1 MIAAH
6 RSFAYE
12 VALVDDARPDDIP
25 AKIERLQRAEE
36 EVRRL
41 QDQLIDAVSFSR
53 KPTLDGIRE
62 AIVEGLGEGEGPE
75 AAIALVPL
83 AEVLGECEGPEV
95 CDLLVDL
102 LCSDEPEVR
111 LTAGRAL
118 QDLAYDRFR
127 EVAEAIERA
136 VKRLPASSPALR
148 ELPFVVG
155 EIGEPGVPR
164 ILKGYLA
171 HEEPEIVAA
180 AIEALA
186 ASGDAAAIHELKKL
200 LHDPRVVHVDEE
212 GGEGEVALGVLAE
225 EAIAVLE
232 GDQPP
237 APHPPPSQHHP
248 RDPHGTHG
256 RSSRQ
261 PPQGGRRR

>member
-1 MIAAH
+1 
-6 RSFAYE
+6 
-12 VALVDDARPDDIP
+12 VDDARPDDLP

-41 QDQLIDAVSFSR
+41 QDQLIDAVAFSR
-53 KPTLDGIRE
+53 KPTLDVIRE

-102 LCSDEPEVR
+102 VGSDEPEVR

-127 EVAEAIERA
+127 EVAEAVERA
-136 VKRLPASSPALR
+136 VKRLPTNSPALR

-164 ILKGYLA
+164 VLRGYLSHA
-171 HEEPEIVAA
+171 EPEVVAA

-186 ASGDAAAIHELKKL
+186 SSGDPASIPELKKL
-200 LHDPRVVHVDEE
+200 LNDQRAVQVDEE
-212 GGEGEVALGVLAE
+212 GGEGQVALGMLAQ
-225 EAIAVLE
+225 EAISILE
-232 GDQPP
+232 GEQPP
-237 APHPPPSQHHP
+237 PPHAPPSQHHP
-248 RDPHGTHG
+248 RDPHAPHG
-256 RSSRQ
+256 RPPRPSSS
-261 PPQGGRRR
+261 GKRR

>member
-1 MIAAH
+1 
-6 RSFAYE
+6 
-12 VALVDDARPDDIP
+12 VDDARPDDLP

-41 QDQLIDAVSFSR
+41 QDQLIDAVAFSR
-53 KPTLDGIRE
+53 KPTLDVIRE

-102 LCSDEPEVR
+102 LGSDEPEVR

-136 VKRLPASSPALR
+136 VQRLPTTSPALR

-171 HEEPEIVAA
+171 HAEPEVVAA

-186 ASGDAAAIHELKKL
+186 ASGDPAAISELKKL
-200 LHDPRVVHVDEE
+200 LHDQRVVQVDEE
-212 GGEGEVALGVLAE
+212 GGEGQVALGMLAQ
-225 EAIAVLE
+225 EAISILE
-232 GDQPP
+232 GEQPP
-237 APHPPPSQHHP
+237 PPHPPPSQHHP
-248 RDPHGTHG
+248 RDAHAPHGRPPRPHG
-256 RSSRQ
+256 
-261 PPQGGRRR
+261 GKRR